1 MAEEIDVNIN
11 VNTKEAGAGISDIAD
26 GVDNI
31 GSSADMATGALDKMT
46 GGAVSGFK
54 SFLVGARS
62 AIASMFTLQGAIV
75 ATGIGALVVLI
86 GALVAYFTSTMRGAK
101 ELEVVFAVLGAVVGK
116 ITEGFALLGEY
127 IINAVMNPK
136 QALDDFMKGV
146 EYLNQHV
153 KNVVDTIQKG
163 FIVALKTLKK
173 WFLIAAQGAAEFF
186 TAGLADTSA
195 MQKEIDALS
204 GEIQDATN
212 DFVEAGEAMID
223 HVVEPFRQAGEA
235 LKAYE
240 QELLRVAREQA
251 QITITAQALREA
263 QRELSVEFA
272 EGRAQIK
279 EYNMIAED
287 MSKPL
292 EERIDAAK
300 RAMAIE
306 QNLMAE
312 RQRQAAIEL
321 DLHRRTM
328 ALSESTEEDL
338 EKEAELEV
346 ALINIRTES
355 AEMQTTLNNKL
366 QTMKKAAADENQR
379 LHEEEMARQQEIADA
394 AFETADVLMSANE
407 KELDLLLQQQVAAE
421 TAQRELIALIKKRGE
436 DFPKELEMAEK
447 RLIAIQEFYDQAEI
461 DLIAKQDAEKKK
473 LANIHNEFMKSDQ
486 QKELEALAIK
496 HQAIIDAATAAGEL
510 TKELEERLGEERQA
524 IIDKYAAAEV
534 AAKKA
539 ARDEIEKGIF
549 ASLAAINQ
557 GEAKG
562 QMAELNR
569 QKQTLLANAKTNDE
583 RNKIEQKYA
592 KKAAQIQEK
601 EAANARKLAIAQ
613 VLLDKGRA
621 IASAIAAAQAAALAT
636 GAAAPIM
643 SPLLTAQLVGIVLG
657 GFASIKGIM
666 NQAGESMPDS
676 GGFDTGGGGGGGGGG
691 DTGGQGGA
699 QLALTPDIAGF
710 MSGGR
715 DDMVTVRSYVLQNDI
730 ADSGALA
737 SELQSQAELGG

>member
-11 VNTKEAGAGISDIAD
+11 VNTREAGQGIGDIAD

-62 AIASMFTLQGAIV
+62 AIASMFTLQGAIT
-75 ATGIGALVVLI
+75 ATGIGALVVLV
-86 GALVAYFTSTMRGAK
+86 GSLVAYFTSTMRGAK
-101 ELEVVFAVLGAVVGK
+101 ELEIVFDVLGAVVGR
-116 ITEGFALLGEY
+116 ITETFAALGGY
-127 IINAVMNPK
+127 IIDAVMNPK
-136 QALDDFMKGV
+136 KALDDFMKGV

-153 KNVVDTIQKG
+153 SNVVDTIQKG

-204 GEIQDATN
+204 GEIQDATE
-212 DFVEAGEAMID
+212 DFVEAGEKMID
-223 HVVEPFRQAGEA
+223 HVVKPFAQAAEA
-235 LKAYE
+235 LAAYE
-240 QELLRVAREQA
+240 KELLRVAREQA
-251 QITITAQALREA
+251 QITITSQKLREA

-279 EYNMIAED
+279 EYNMVAED

-292 EERIDAAK
+292 EERIDAATK
-300 RAMAIE
+300 AMQIE
-306 QNLMAE
+306 QGLMHK
-312 RQRQAAIEL
+312 RQQQAAIEL
-321 DLHRRTM
+321 DLHRRQM

-355 AEMQTTLNNKL
+355 AELQTTLNNKL
-366 QTMKKAAADENQR
+366 QTMRRAAAAEAQR
-379 LHEEEMARQQEIADA
+379 LHEEEIARQQEIQDTYYDA
-394 AFETADVLMSANE
+394 LDVLMDAKEREIEATYDAEDAKTQAIYDRIDEVEANE
-407 KELDLLLQQQVAAE
+407 QMYQKGELDRLEKQLIEIEDYYEKLRKDIIQKYYDEEQKAANLH
-421 TAQRELIALIKKRGE
+421 RE
-436 DFPKELEMAEK
+436 
-447 RLIAIQEFYDQAEI
+447 Y
-461 DLIAKQDAEKKK
+461 
-473 LANIHNEFMKSDQ
+473 MKSDQ
-486 QKELEALAIK
+486 QKELEALDAKHTKIIEAAI
-496 HQAIIDAATAAGEL
+496 AAGEL
-510 TKELEERLGEERQA
+510 TKELEEKLGAERQE

-557 GEAKG
+557 GQAKG
-562 QMAELNR
+562 AMDELNR
-569 QKQTLLANAKTNDE
+569 QKQALLANAKTNDE
-583 RNKIEQKYA
+583 RNKIEQRYA
-592 KKAAQIQEK
+592 SKAAKIQEK
-601 EAANARKLAIAQ
+601 EAANSRKLAIAQ

-621 IASAIAAAQAAALAT
+621 IASAIAAAQAAA
-636 GAAAPIM
+636 AAAGPAAPVL

-666 NQAGESMPDS
+666 NQAGESMPDA
-676 GGFDTGGGGGGGGGG
+676 GAFDTGGGGGG
-691 DTGGQGGA
+691 DTGGRGNA
-699 QLALTPDIAGF
+699 QLALTPDVAGF
-710 MSGGR
+710 LSGGG
-715 DDMVTVRSYVLQNDI
+715 DDIVTVRSYVLQNDI

-737 SELQSQAELGG
+737 NELQTQAELGG

>member
-11 VNTKEAGAGISDIAD
+11 VNAGDAGKDVKDIAD

-54 SFLVGARS
+54 SFLGGAKS
-62 AIASMFTLQGAIV
+62 AIASMFTLKGAIIS
-75 ATGIGALVVLI
+75 TGIGALVVVVGSLI
-86 GALVAYFTSTMRGAK
+86 AYFTSTKKGA
-101 ELEVVFAVLGAVVGK
+101 EQLEVIFSVLGGVVQR
-116 ITEGFALLGEY
+116 ITDAFSLLGGY
-127 IINAVMNPK
+127 IVDAVMNPK
-136 QALDDFMKGV
+136 KALDDFMGAINFLYDAINNTV
-146 EYLNQHV
+146 
-153 KNVVDTIQKG
+153 NVIQKG

-173 WFLIAAQGAAEFF
+173 WFLIAAQASAEFF
-186 TAGLADTSA
+186 TAGLADTSS
-195 MQKEIDALS
+195 MQREIDKLS

-212 DFVEAGEAMID
+212 EFVEAGEAMID
-223 HVVEPFRQAGEA
+223 HVVEPFSQAAEA
-235 LKAYE
+235 LAAYE
-240 QELLRVAREQA
+240 RELLRVAREQA
-251 QITITAQALREA
+251 QITIASQQLRDA

-306 QNLMAE
+306 QSLMAE
-312 RQRQAAIEL
+312 RQRQAQMEL
-321 DLHRRTM
+321 DLFRRQM
-328 ALSESTEEDL
+328 ALSETTEEDL
-338 EKEAELEV
+338 EREAELEV
-346 ALINIRTES
+346 ELINIRTES

-379 LHEEEMARQQEIADA
+379 LHEEEMARRAELNETYYDA
-394 AFETADVLMSANE
+394 LDVLLDAKS
-407 KELDLLLQQQVAAE
+407 KELD
-421 TAQRELIALIKKRGE
+421 
-436 DFPKELEMAEK
+436 
-447 RLIAIQEFYDQAEI
+447 AID
-461 DLIAKQDAEKKK
+461 DAEDAAVNAVLDRIDEVEANEQMYQEGELQRLEEK
-473 LANIHNEFMKSDQ
+473 LKAFEDHYQKLRDEVIQKYYDEEQKAANIHREFMKSDQ
-486 QKELEALAIK
+486 QKELEALDLK
-496 HQAIIDAATAAGEL
+496 HQKILEAAIAAGEL
-510 TKELEERLGEERQA
+510 TKELEEKLGAERQA

-557 GEAKG
+557 GQAKG
-562 QMAELNR
+562 AMAELNR
-569 QKQTLLANAKTNDE
+569 QKQSLLANAKTNDE
-583 RNKIEQKYA
+583 RNKIEQRYA
-592 KKAAQIQEK
+592 RKAAKIQEK
-601 EAANARKLAIAQ
+601 EAANARKMAIAQ

-621 IASAIAAAQAAALAT
+621 IASAIAAAQAAA
-636 GAAAPIM
+636 AAAGPAAPVL

-676 GGFDTGGGGGGGGGG
+676 GGFDTGGGGGGGGGA
-691 DTGGQGGA
+691 QSNA

-710 MSGGR
+710 MTGGG

-737 SELQSQAELGG
+737 SELQAQAELGG